1 MQRLG
6 LEKTIALIFTILLC
20 AAVLVGAVSLWR
32 MFVDR
37 GEIETMHTRSVVHL
51 GYLDDSLL
59 ALDNVY
65 QNMLVGVGS
74 SGSDASMALQG
85 VSTSENQATSRA
97 KMWIDGDTD
106 KSMQDAYAQYA
117 ASLSAFFAQ
126 VNKVADLAQNGKAA
140 PARQLALGATTLTYQ
155 NLESMGTR
163 ARSSAQA
170 SSEQRMNAV
179 RAAFNVAAAVTVV
192 VLALLLLFTIGGGV
206 WLVRSSRQTLAG
218 IVSELE
224 AVGAGD
230 LTVRLPVEGNHALAR
245 LQAASNDVVERL
257 ASTVRSIKEAA
268 FALSGA
274 SASSSRSGHELQEAV
289 GAQAALVEESS
300 AAAVEIGASADV
312 VSQNAESVA
321 SSLGQMAA
329 TVSELARS
337 VGELNANVA
346 SLATTAEE
354 AASTAAQ
361 LDRSAMEMAGDA
373 RAANEQSAA
382 AAASATEGGGSVG
395 QLAQSMGEVAATL
408 REVRKEMDALQAAS
422 QRIGE
427 VVALIDEIADQTN
440 LLALNA
446 AIEAARAG
454 EHGRGFAVVADEVRK
469 LAEQSSRS
477 SREIATLVQE
487 MQRNATR
494 VAAVSERSGEAA
506 ERGDAL
512 AQHAAAAIERIVTSI
527 SSVAQTLTTVRT
539 RSEGQAAAGTEI
551 SQVARHMMEMTR
563 ASSDAAQRQ
572 ASSAHELSQT
582 VGDIS
587 MRMEQV
593 AIAAR
598 EQKQSIDHVAEAS
611 ESGAMQAR
619 SVLDQARSL
628 VTTSRELEERAGALR
643 DLAAT
648 FQTGD
653 TAERADEAEAAELAL
668 ADGSAVEAAALV
680 PPEDADVRG
689 LPTSNGQRTLP

>member
-6 LEKTIALIFTILLC
+6 LEKTITVIFTILLC
-20 AAVLVGAVSLWR
+20 AALLVGTVSLWR
-32 MFVDR
+32 MVVDR
-37 GEIETMHTRSVVHL
+37 QQIETIYTRSVIHL

-59 ALDNVY
+59 ALDNIY
-65 QNMLVGVGS
+65 QSMLVGVGS
-74 SGSDASMALQG
+74 SGSDAAMALQG
-85 VSTSENQATSRA
+85 MTTGENQATSRA
-97 KMWIDGDTD
+97 KLWIEGDTN
-106 KSMQDAYAQYA
+106 KEMQDAYSQYDS
-117 ASLSAFFAQ
+117 SLKAFFTHA
-126 VNKVADLAQNGKAA
+126 NNVADLALGGKRAQ
-140 PARQLALGATTLTYQ
+140 ARALALGSTTLTYQ
-155 NLESMGTR
+155 NLESIGTR

-170 SSEQRMNAV
+170 LSEQRMNAV
-179 RAAFNVAAAVTVV
+179 RRAFNVAALATVA
-192 VLALLLLFTIGGGV
+192 VLALLLLFTIGSGM
-206 WLVRSSRQTLAG
+206 WLVRSSRRTLAG

-257 ASTVRSIKEAA
+257 AATVNSIKEAA

-274 SASSSRSGHELQEAV
+274 SMSSSRSGHELQEAV
-289 GAQAALVEESS
+289 SAQAALVEESS

-312 VSQNAESVA
+312 VSQNAESAA

-329 TVSELARS
+329 TVSELAHS
-337 VGELNANVA
+337 VGELNASVA

-354 AASTAAQ
+354 AAGTAAQ
-361 LDRSAMEMAGDA
+361 LDRNAMEMAADA
-373 RAANEQSAA
+373 RAANEQSTA
-382 AAASATEGGGSVG
+382 AAASAAEGGGSVE
-395 QLAQSMGEVAATL
+395 QLATSMGEVAATL
-408 REVRKEMDALQAAS
+408 RAVSKEMDALQAAS

-477 SREIATLVQE
+477 SREIASLVLE
-487 MQRNATR
+487 MQRNAQR
-494 VAAVSERSGEAA
+494 VASVSEKSGEAA
-506 ERGDAL
+506 ERGDGL
-512 AQHAAAAIERIVTSI
+512 AKHAASAIERIVASV
-527 SSVAQTLTTVRT
+527 SSVAQTLTTVRV
-539 RSEGQAAAGTEI
+539 RSESQAAAGTEI

-563 ASSDAAQRQ
+563 TASDAAQRQ
-572 ASSAHELSQT
+572 ANSARELSDA
-582 VGDIS
+582 VGDVS

-598 EQKQSIDHVAEAS
+598 EQKQSIDHVAAAS
-611 ESGAMQAR
+611 ESGAVQAR
-619 SVLDQARSL
+619 GVLDQARSL
-628 VTTSRELEERAGALR
+628 VSTSRDLEERASALR

-648 FQTGD
+648 FQTSAEGAQPLEAPGD
-653 TAERADEAEAAELAL
+653 GVEVVAL
-668 ADGSAVEAAALV
+668 AASGGPDI
-680 PPEDADVRG
+680 RG
-689 LPTSNGQRTLP
+689 LAPSNGQRALP